1 MGNAARTAMVG
12 LAMVMVLAAAR
23 EIHAAGRVTPLIA
36 WTPPVVAVQVDNHA
50 GLGTAVS
57 AAAHRV
63 ADAIY
68 SDIGILLVWVKND
81 EELAAV
87 EKAESIRVL
96 LLSESMARKKIQAE
110 GVRADVLAMTTR
122 LGRRVS
128 ILVDRVHIVADTHS
142 RDRASLLGLV
152 LAHEIGH
159 VLLPAG
165 SHASTGIMQ
174 EAIIRETTASR
185 FTDAQGQLI
194 RERLKL
200 NASN

>member
-1 MGNAARTAMVG
+1 LPITVVSTPLVART
-12 LAMVMVLAAAR
+12 
-23 EIHAAGRVTPLIA
+23 PQ
-36 WTPPVVAVQVDNHA
+36 VVAVQVDNHA

-68 SDIGILLVWVKND
+68 SDIGILLVWVEND

-87 EKAESIRVL
+87 EKAESIQVL

-110 GVRADVLAMTTR
+110 DIRAGVLAKTTR
-122 LGRRVS
+122 LGRRVY
-128 ILVDRVHIVADTHS
+128 ILVDRVHIAADTHS
-142 RDRASLLGLV
+142 RDRASVLGLV

-159 VLLPAG
+159 VLLPAA
-165 SHASTGIMQ
+165 SHSLTGIMQ
-174 EAIIRETTASR
+174 EAIIRQPTASR

-200 NASN
+200 KASN